1 VERVYVLRG
10 AVENV
15 PIESIPPKLV
25 QEIDIKK
32 DDPPKADLRPVII
45 TALATILAA
54 YLVSRQK

>member
-1 VERVYVLRG
+1 MDRVYVLRG

-15 PIESIPPKLV
+15 PIEAIPPKLV
-25 QEIDIKK
+25 QEIDIQK

-54 YLVSRQK
+54 YLVSRRK